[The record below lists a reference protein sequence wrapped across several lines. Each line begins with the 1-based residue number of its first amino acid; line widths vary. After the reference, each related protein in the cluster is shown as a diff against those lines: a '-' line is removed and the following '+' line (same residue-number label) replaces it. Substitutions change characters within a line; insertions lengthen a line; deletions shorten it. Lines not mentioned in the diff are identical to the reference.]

1 MIFLAEFQAMRQ
13 LPMSHLKNLSRYFL
27 GLFFIAAGLNHFWH
41 TAFYVAMMPPYL
53 PWHLELVYVS
63 GVAEAGLGALVL
75 FRRWQVV
82 AAWGLIALSVA
93 VFPANL
99 HMALHPELFPQFT
112 ATGLWLRLPLQAVVI
127 AWAYWY
133 ARPDAVASLAKTV

>member
-1 MIFLAEFQAMRQ
+1 MLLMKTI
-13 LPMSHLKNLSRYFL
+13 SRYLL

-41 TAFYVAMMPPYL
+41 TAFYFAMMPPYL
-53 PWHLELVYVS
+53 PWHLELVYAS
-63 GVAEAGLGALVL
+63 GIAEAGLGALVL
-75 FRRWQVV
+75 FKRWQLV
-82 AAWGLIALSVA
+82 AAWGLIALSIA

-99 HMALHPELFPQFT
+99 HMALHPELFRQFT

-133 ARPDAVASLAKTV
+133 TRPDTVARATDRA